1 MNKAEAAHILDS
13 ELTEIE
19 LSAIKAI
26 AVMRE
31 LDENVFSKD
40 MKKQE
45 VRQMVSFFFDNYSTL
60 FEIVFDYMFNIK
72 NIAQRLTN
80 APTQTD
86 TNEN

>member
-19 LSAIKAI
+19 ISAIKAI

-80 APTQTD
+80 APAPTD
-86 TNEN
+86 TND

>member
-80 APTQTD
+80 APAPTD
-86 TNEN
+86 TND

>member
-19 LSAIKAI
+19 ISAIKAI